1 MLLLVAFVLA
11 AAFLYFGLFADEY
24 AAFEAAAAVADG
36 SDAAAAGSEP
46 QGGAY
51 DSGMTGILFALM
63 SGANPVVWSIFGE

>member
-11 AAFLYFGLFADEY
+11 AAFLYLGLFADEC

-36 SDAAAAGSEP
+36 SDAAAAGAEP

-51 DSGMTGILFALM
+51 DSGMTGVLFALM
-63 SGANPVVWSIFGE
+63 SVANSVV